1 MLGMGTAGVVLLGA
15 VYVVVL
21 LAVVLYFT
29 RGS

>member
-1 MLGMGTAGVVLLGA
+1 MLGMGTAGIVVLGA

-29 RGS
+29 RGN